1 LITNDGFVKLSDFG
15 TAYAPD
21 SFYAPAV
28 AERIKSIKEMSQ
40 NKEAKER
47 KDSLSAE
54 NTEQRRSTFVG
65 TAWYSRPYPAIWLH
79 NC

>member
-47 KDSLSAE
+47 KDS
-54 NTEQRRSTFVG
+54 
-65 TAWYSRPYPAIWLH
+65 
-79 NC
+79 